1 MQSIPIYIYDTAVKE
16 KIQALIDENESLGF
30 EKNKNI
36 PSPKIKF
43 ILVDFFFDEDKF
55 IGYWIDK
62 DINDESGTVD
72 IVIYIGG
79 SSFRTPF
86 SEERQRDINLI
97 LNKKHFK

>member
-1 MQSIPIYIYDTAVKE
+1 MQSIPIYIYDTAIKE

-30 EKNKNI
+30 EKNKV
-36 PSPKIKF
+36 PSNKIKF

-55 IGYWIDK
+55 IGYWVDT
-62 DINDESGTVD
+62 DINDDSGTVD
-72 IVIYIGG
+72 IVFYIGG

-86 SEERQRDINLI
+86 SEERQRDLNLI